1 MEADLL
7 EFLIGKNL
15 NLKWG
20 EDVALIFWVE
30 YLAEKI

>member
-15 NLKWG
+15 NLKRG
-20 EDVALIFWVE
+20 EDVALNFWVE
-30 YLAEKI
+30 Y